1 MNTFIHSVAEYI
13 FRTHGREMGEVW
25 VVLPNRRAGLFF
37 NSSVSLLS
45 EDPVWAPRVVAIRQF
60 METLTGREVS
70 DDLLLVEIL
79 YDVYKKVLGTDE
91 PFERFYPWGVML
103 LGDFDDIDKYLVH
116 AGDLFRN
123 LKAVK
128 ELSSDLSY
136 LTEEQIALIRRFW
149 DHFPAG
155 GKGHAPLFLGL
166 WEKLHGIYETFR
178 TVLQEKGLAYEGM
191 LYREVAERFRD
202 PGREHDF
209 SSPVY
214 FVGFNALTPAD
225 EILFRGLQQRGHG
238 FFFWDY
244 DVAYVDGRGDV
255 PLAGHDAGRFIGR
268 YLRRFPP
275 PADLGIFDNLS
286 LPGKKVEVW
295 SSPNR
300 TTQSWVVKKVL
311 EEWGREGAFR
321 NERVAVVLADE
332 QLLLPMLHAL
342 PDEAGEVNV
351 TMGYPLKASPVYAFF
366 SEALT
371 LMKNRR
377 VAADG
382 TTLLY
387 YSDVLSLLHNPLL
400 REPAGEELGH
410 WEKENIKKNRVYLRG
425 DEIPAGDLP
434 LHLFG
439 SDRPPE
445 DISRALLDALYDLVV
460 TSLPQEK
467 ESATDLNVEVFYRLY
482 LLVNRFNDFV
492 TAGGLQLTTEGYLSL
507 LLRLAGGETVSF
519 YGEPLTGMQVM
530 GILETRL
537 LDFDRLIILS
547 VNEGTLPAPASSAS
561 YIPYNLR
568 KGFGLPTWE
577 HRDSLYAYYFFR
589 LIQRAREVVL
599 VYHTETDS
607 GMSGEKSRFISQLQ
621 YLTGMEIRVRNL
633 FYRPGISGKEAL
645 QVEKDDAV
653 MEKMIS
659 RYSDKGYLSPSA
671 LNTYLTCRMK
681 FYFRYVAGIREPEE
695 MSEEVDHA
703 LFGKLIH
710 KVLEYLYD
718 PGAPHLPDGGVMT
731 AALLQE
737 MKKKHLEQAVDAA
750 VRKVLFDG
758 KAERDVSLTPLQT
771 IIRAMIINYVK
782 KVLDYDMQLAP
793 LTPLDVEKTI
803 CDRLTV
809 RAGGRNFA
817 VSLGG
822 TIDRID
828 RVAGR
833 VRIIDYKTGG
843 GGADKMKF
851 GSIEELFDRER
862 ANRRQEVF
870 QILMYAMMYED
881 ATPPEPVL
889 YFLRDMF
896 RSTALQ
902 QLKAGTGRTKEVFRF
917 GTAEKQEFRRL
928 LGELVNEIF
937 DPSVPFD
944 MTQKEEHCRY
954 CPYKPLCE
962 KE

>member
-1 MNTFIHSVAEYI
+1 MKTFIHSVAEHI
-13 FRTHGREMGEVW
+13 FRTHGTEMGEVY

-37 NSSVSLLS
+37 NRSVSLLS
-45 EDPVWAPRVVAIRQF
+45 GEPVWAPRVVAIRQF

-79 YDVYKKVLGTDE
+79 YDVYKKVLGTEE
-91 PFERFYPWGVML
+91 PFERFYPWGMML
-103 LGDFDDIDKYLVH
+103 LGDFDDVDKYLIH

-123 LKAVK
+123 LKAVR
-128 ELSSDLSY
+128 ELSADLSY

-149 DHFPAG
+149 DHFPADG
-155 GKGHAPLFLGL
+155 RGHAPLFMGL
-166 WEKLHGIYETFR
+166 WEKLHEIYETFR
-178 TVLQEKGLAYEGM
+178 TVLQEKDLAYEGM
-191 LYREVAERFRD
+191 LYRQVAERYRD
-202 PGREHDF
+202 AGSEPGL

-214 FVGFNALTPAD
+214 FVGFNALTPAE
-225 EILFRGLQQRGHG
+225 EILFRGMQQRGQG

-244 DVAYVDGRGDV
+244 DVAYLDSGGDT

-286 LPGKKVEVW
+286 ASDKSIEVW

-300 TTQSWVVKKVL
+300 TTQSWVVQKVL
-311 EEWGREGAFR
+311 EEWGREGILR

-342 PDEAGEVNV
+342 PGEAGEVNV

-377 VAADG
+377 NAGG
-382 TTLLY
+382 TTLFY

-400 REPAGEELGH
+400 KEPGAAELGR
-410 WEKENIKKNRVYLRG
+410 WEKEIIERNRVYLRS
-425 DEIPAGDLP
+425 DEIPPGDLP

-439 SDRPPE
+439 GDRSPVE
-445 DISRALLDALYDLVV
+445 ISRALLDALHDLVV
-460 TSLPQEK
+460 TSLPGEK
-467 ESATDLNVEVFYRLY
+467 ESAVDLNLEVFYRLY

-492 TAGGLQLTTEGYLSL
+492 TKGGLQLSTEGYLSL
-507 LLRLAGGETVSF
+507 LLRLAEGESVSF

-547 VNEGTLPAPASSAS
+547 VNEGNLPAPASSAS

-599 VYHTETDS
+599 VYHTETDD
-607 GMSGEKSRFISQLQ
+607 GMTGEKSRFISQLQ

-645 QVEKDDAV
+645 VVEKDDAV
-653 MEKMIS
+653 LQKMITL
-659 RYSDKGYLSPSA
+659 YSGERYLSPSA
-671 LNTYLTCRMK
+671 LNTYLTCRLR

-703 LFGKLIH
+703 LFGRLIH
-710 KVLEYLYD
+710 KVLEHLYD
-718 PGAPHLPDGGVMT
+718 PGASYLSAGGIIT
-731 AALLQE
+731 AALLKE
-737 MKKKHLEQAVDAA
+737 MKERYLEEAVDAA
-750 VRKVLFDG
+750 FREVLFGGTSD
-758 KAERDVSLTPLQT
+758 KDETLTPLQT
-771 IIRAMIINYVK
+771 IIRTMISNYVK
-782 KVLDYDMQLAP
+782 KVLDYDMQLTPFAP
-793 LTPLDVEKTI
+793 LGVEKTV

-809 RAGGRNFA
+809 TAGDRSLT
-817 VSLGG
+817 VSLCGK
-822 TIDRID
+822 IDRID
-828 RVAGR
+828 RAGGR

-843 GGADKMKF
+843 GGTDKLKF
-851 GSIEELFDRER
+851 GSLEELFDRER
-862 ANRRQEVF
+862 TTRRKEVF
-870 QILMYAMMYED
+870 QILMYAMMYD
-881 ATPPEPVL
+881 DTDPPEPVL

-896 RSTALQ
+896 RSTTQQ
-902 QLKAGTGRTKEVFRF
+902 QLRAGPGRTKDIYRF
-917 GTAEKQEFRRL
+917 GTAEKQEFRTL
-928 LGELVNEIF
+928 LGELLNEIF
-937 DPSVPFD
+937 DPLIPFD

-954 CPYKPLCE
+954 CPYKSICE